1 MRKMRL
7 PIHEILR
14 RTLLFLLFVPT
25 NQAAIHDHGGA
36 NLGTRLGTYGFPFGK
51 VGAVD

>member
-14 RTLLFLLFVPT
+14 RTFSWKDPATHEQMELT
-25 NQAAIHDHGGA
+25 NVISRA
-36 NLGTRLGTYGFPFGK
+36 K
-51 VGAVD
+51 VTETTE